1 MVQPYIMEEYSQDT
15 FPEFF
20 VEISNLYREIE
31 NGNGNE
37 DIRVYHY
44 NRGKTL
50 TCLYILIDRFHSSR
64 NEITEFIDQLY
75 MIAEDAGTNIRGNS
89 NGSTH
94 VGFQINKAFL
104 NDDLGAT
111 SSSEQFQK
119 IVDNVLC
126 MIVMCTKFFQP

>member
-37 DIRVYHY
+37 DIRGYHY
-44 NRGKTL
+44 NLGKKL

-64 NEITEFIDQLY
+64 NEITELIDQLY
-75 MIAEDAGTNIRGNS
+75 ILAEDAGTNIRGNS

-94 VGFQINKAFL
+94 VGFQINNAFL
-104 NDDLGAT
+104 NDDLGPT
-111 SSSEQFQK
+111 SSSEQF
-119 IVDNVLC
+119 
-126 MIVMCTKFFQP
+126 